1 MYRSRYW
8 VRGLLAVLTV
18 GLIATMGISVAAAQ
32 APVTLTFWNGFTG
45 PDRPGVEALVKQF
58 NDAHPDIQVDMSIS
72 PWDSLMQNLLTQL
85 STGQGP
91 DIMGIDPINLP
102 NYAQSGYVSDIS
114 DVFAPGS
121 EMDPK
126 NFPPAYIDL
135 LKYNGKFYGAP
146 MTFATLMMYYNK
158 DLFSAAGLDP
168 NKPPTDWN
176 TWIDDIKKLTD
187 SSKGQYGIALAEH
200 DTIPNWP
207 LLIWGNGGDIIRN
220 GKSALADPKTI
231 EALTTWGNLVTQD
244 GISPYGLSGADADKL
259 FQTGKAAME
268 ITGPWQVQGYLDAK
282 LNFDVTPPPAGPAG
296 PVTAAT
302 ADVLMINSASQHQA
316 EAKEFI
322 KFWDSQK
329 SQAFY
334 SNTVHFPPARTDI
347 GSMLNNPWSAK
358 FAAAAPYSRFYLG
371 GLTVGSQID
380 TSIVVPMVESI
391 TQGQSSAQD
400 AATSAD
406 QQLTQL
412 LEANPQAASTET
424 ATESAT
430 AAATPAATASS

>member
-1 MYRSRYW
+1 
-8 VRGLLAVLTV
+8 V
-18 GLIATMGISVAAAQ
+18 GLIATMGISVAGAQ
-32 APVTLTFWNGFTG
+32 SPVTLTFWNGFTG

-114 DVFAPGS
+114 DVFASGS

-158 DLFSAAGLDP
+158 DLFTAAGLDP
-168 NKPPTDWN
+168 NKPPTDWA

-187 SSKGQYGIALAEH
+187 PSKGQYGLAIAEH
-200 DTIPNWP
+200 DTVPNWP
-207 LLIWGNGGDIIRN
+207 LFIWGNGGDIIRD
-220 GKSALADPKTI
+220 GKSALADPKTV
-231 EALTTWGNLVTQD
+231 EALQTWGDLVTKNQ
-244 GISPYGLSGADADKL
+244 ISPFGLSGADADKL

-268 ITGPWQVQGYLDAK
+268 ITGPWQVQGYIDTK

-316 EAKEFI
+316 EAREFI
-322 KFWDSQK
+322 KFWDSQA

-347 GSMLNNPWSAK
+347 QSMLNNDWSAK
-358 FAAAAPYSRFYLG
+358 FAAAASYSRFYLG
-371 GLTVGSQID
+371 GLTIGSQID
-380 TSIVVPMVESI
+380 TSIVVPMVQSI

-406 QQLTQL
+406 QQITQL
-412 LEANPQAASTET
+412 LEANPQPVSATET
-424 ATESAT
+424 ATE
-430 AAATPAATASS
+430 AATASS